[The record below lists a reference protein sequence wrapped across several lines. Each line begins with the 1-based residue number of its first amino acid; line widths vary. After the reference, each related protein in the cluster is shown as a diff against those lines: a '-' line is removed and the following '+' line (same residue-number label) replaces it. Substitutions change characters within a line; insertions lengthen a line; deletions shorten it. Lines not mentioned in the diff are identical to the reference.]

1 MVVGKDDGWQ
11 FWIVS
16 DTGRVRQ
23 VTVAESSF
31 AAAERLA
38 KIHAGEGTSVSHVP
52 IRADLLKWLKLLPG
66 TLCEWYPIENRE
78 TPRPPSQK
86 FDFK

>member
-31 AAAERLA
+31 AAAEKLA
-38 KIHAGEGTSVSHVP
+38 KTHAG
-52 IRADLLKWLKLLPG
+52 RALLFRTFLSELI
-66 TLCEWYPIENRE
+66 C
-78 TPRPPSQK
+78 
-86 FDFK
+86 

>member
-31 AAAERLA
+31 AAAEKLA
-38 KIHAGEGTSVSHVP
+38 KTHAGEGTTVSHIP
-52 IRADLLKWLKLLPG
+52 IGADLLKWLKLLPG

-78 TPRPPSQK
+78 TPRRPSRQV
-86 FDFK
+86 